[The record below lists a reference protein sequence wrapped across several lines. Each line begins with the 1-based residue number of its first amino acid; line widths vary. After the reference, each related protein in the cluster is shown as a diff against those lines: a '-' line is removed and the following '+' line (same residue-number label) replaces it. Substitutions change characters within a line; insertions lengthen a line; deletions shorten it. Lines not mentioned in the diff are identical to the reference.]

1 LRNGRGFCFHR
12 RVGSIIGR
20 STEERFMRMKSNSDQ
35 RDPEDRK
42 INEGNLE
49 ERKDK
54 MMDKTVADTFPAS
67 DPPSSLPDPDDDSF
81 AASGA

>member
-1 LRNGRGFCFHR
+1 MG
-12 RVGSIIGR
+12 
-20 STEERFMRMKSNSDQ
+20 TASDP
-35 RDPEDRK
+35 RDPEDRE
-42 INEGNLE
+42 IDESNLS

>member
-1 LRNGRGFCFHR
+1 
-12 RVGSIIGR
+12 
-20 STEERFMRMKSNSDQ
+20 MRMKSNSDQ

>member
-1 LRNGRGFCFHR
+1 M
-12 RVGSIIGR
+12 SM
-20 STEERFMRMKSNSDQ
+20 EPDP
-35 RDPEDRK
+35 RDPEDRE
-42 INEGNLE
+42 IDESNLT

-81 AASGA
+81 AASAA

>member
-1 LRNGRGFCFHR
+1 MDAEHQDL
-12 RVGSIIGR
+12 
-20 STEERFMRMKSNSDQ
+20 
-35 RDPEDRK
+35 RDPEDRP
-42 INEGNLE
+42 IDESNVD

-81 AASGA
+81 AA

>member
-1 LRNGRGFCFHR
+1 M
-12 RVGSIIGR
+12 
-20 STEERFMRMKSNSDQ
+20 TEPASLQ
-35 RDPEDRK
+35 TRDPEDRP
-42 INEGNLE
+42 IDESNIE

-81 AASGA
+81 AA

>member
-1 LRNGRGFCFHR
+1 MHEH
-12 RVGSIIGR
+12 S
-20 STEERFMRMKSNSDQ
+20 SKDP

-42 INEGNLE
+42 IDESNRA

-67 DPPSSLPDPDDDSF
+67 DPPSSIPDPDEDSF
-81 AASGA
+81 AARESSQPNLSFSL

>member
-1 LRNGRGFCFHR
+1 MNGH
-12 RVGSIIGR
+12 SAQ
-20 STEERFMRMKSNSDQ
+20 EA

-42 INEGNLE
+42 IDESSLVQK
-49 ERKDK
+49 KDK

-81 AASGA
+81 AA